1 LEGILKR
8 VVITGLGAITP
19 NGNNPTDFF
28 SNICAGK
35 SGIAT
40 LTRFDPSRIASKIG
54 GEVKDFDPVKFGI
67 EKKDVRKMDYFVQ
80 YAVAASLQAV
90 AHAKLDMEKE
100 DKTRVGV
107 LIGSGIGG
115 LPVLVEQ
122 HARLIEKGPDRVS
135 PFLIPMMIINMASG
149 MTSIYLQA
157 QGPNTATVSACSS
170 GAHAIGEAMRWI
182 QKGDA
187 DVVIAGGTEACI
199 TELGY
204 AGFCNMNALCMDFNE
219 NPTKGSRP
227 FDKNRCGFV
236 MGEGAGIVVL
246 ESLEHAQ
253 ARGAVVYGEA
263 VGYGT
268 TSDAYHMTTPAENG
282 EGAARSMTLALK
294 DAKMTPEKV
303 DYINAH
309 GTSTPYNDKFE
320 TMAIKTVFKE
330 QAKKVAISS
339 TKSTTGHLLGAAG
352 GIEFIAC
359 VLAIKEGV
367 LPPTINLENPDPECD
382 LDYIP
387 NQKRTQPVN
396 VCLSNSLGFGGHNV
410 SLIVQ
415 KFNS

>member
-1 LEGILKR
+1 MKR

>member
-1 LEGILKR
+1 MKR

-19 NGNNPTDFF
+19 NGNNPADFF
-28 SNICAGK
+28 TNICNGK
-35 SGIAT
+35 SGIGT
-40 LTRFDPSRIASKIG
+40 VTRFDPTRVPSKIG

-80 YAVAASLQAV
+80 FAVAASLQAV
-90 AHAKLDMEKE
+90 ADAKLDMDKE

-122 HARLIEKGPDRVS
+122 HSRLIEKGPDRVS

-157 QGPNTATVSACSS
+157 QGPNTSTVSACSS

-182 QKGDA
+182 QKGEA
-187 DVVIAGGTEACI
+187 DVVVAGGTEACI

-204 AGFCNMNALCMDFNE
+204 AGFCNMNALCMDFND
-219 NPTKGSRP
+219 NPAKGSRP

-253 ARGAVVYGEA
+253 ARGAKIYAEA
-263 VGYGT
+263 IGYGT

-282 EGAARSMTLALK
+282 EGAARAMQLALK
-294 DAKMTPEKV
+294 DSKMGPEKI

-320 TMAIKTVFKE
+320 TMAIKTVFGE
-330 QAKKVAISS
+330 HAKKVAISS
-339 TKSTTGHLLGAAG
+339 TKSSTGHLLGAAG
-352 GIEFIAC
+352 GIEYVAC
-359 VLAIKEGV
+359 IMAIQQGV
-367 LPPTINLENPDPECD
+367 LPPTINLEIPDPDCD

-387 NQKRTQPVN
+387 NQKRTQTVN

>member
-1 LEGILKR
+1 MKR

-28 SNICAGK
+28 TNICDGK
-35 SGIAT
+35 SGIGIV
-40 LTRFDPSRIASKIG
+40 TRFDPARVPSKIG
-54 GEVKDFDPVKFGI
+54 GEVKGFDPVQFGI
-67 EKKDVRKMDYFVQ
+67 EKKDVKKMDAFVQ
-80 YAVAASLQAV
+80 FAVAASIQAV
-90 AHAKLDMEKE
+90 KDSGLDMTKE

-149 MTSIYLQA
+149 MTSIYLEA
-157 QGPNTATVSACSS
+157 QGPNTSTVSACAS

-182 QKGDA
+182 QKGEA
-187 DVVIAGGTEACI
+187 DVVVAGGTEACI

-204 AGFCNMNALCMDFNE
+204 AGFSNMHALCMDFNE
-219 NPTKGSRP
+219 NPTQGSRP
-227 FDKNRCGFV
+227 FDKKRCGFV

-253 ARGAVVYGEA
+253 ARGAKIYAEA
-263 VGYGT
+263 AGYGM

-282 EGAARSMTLALK
+282 EGAARAMALALK
-294 DAKMTPEKV
+294 DAKVGPEAIGYV
-303 DYINAH
+303 NAH

-320 TMAIKTVFKE
+320 TMAIKTVFGE
-330 QAKKVAISS
+330 HAKKVAISS

-352 GIEFIAC
+352 GIEYVAC
-359 VLAIKEGV
+359 VMALQKGV
-367 LPPTINLENPDPECD
+367 LPPTINQEEADPDCD
-382 LDYIP
+382 LDYVP
-387 NQKRTQPVN
+387 NQKRAASVD

-410 SLIVQ
+410 TLIVR
-415 KFNS
+415 KFNP

>member
-1 LEGILKR
+1 MKR
-8 VVITGLGAITP
+8 VVITGLGAVTP

-28 SNICAGK
+28 TNICDGK
-35 SGIAT
+35 SGIGT
-40 LTRFDPSRIASKIG
+40 ITRFDPSRVPSKIG

-80 YAVAASLQAV
+80 FAVAASLQAV
-90 AHAKLDMEKE
+90 ADAKLDMGKE

-157 QGPNTATVSACSS
+157 QGPNTSTVSACSS

-182 QKGDA
+182 QKGEA

-204 AGFCNMNALCMDFNE
+204 AGFCNMNALCMDFNDS
-219 NPTKGSRP
+219 PTKGSRP

-253 ARGAVVYGEA
+253 ARGAKIYAEA
-263 VGYGT
+263 IGYGT

-282 EGAARSMTLALK
+282 EGAARAMQLALK
-294 DAKMTPEKV
+294 DAKMGPEKI

-320 TMAIKTVFKE
+320 TMAIKTVFGE

-339 TKSTTGHLLGAAG
+339 TKSSTGHLLGAAG
-352 GIEFIAC
+352 GIEYVAC
-359 VLAIKEGV
+359 VMAIQKGV
-367 LPPTINLENPDPECD
+367 LPPTINLEFPDPDCD

-387 NQKRTQPVN
+387 NQKRSQTVN
-396 VCLSNSLGFGGHNV
+396 ICLSNSLGFGGHNV

>member
-1 LEGILKR
+1 MKR

-28 SNICAGK
+28 RNICDGK

-40 LTRFDPSRIASKIG
+40 VTRFDPSRVPCRIG

-80 YAVAASLQAV
+80 FAVAASLQAV
-90 AHAKLDMEKE
+90 ADAKLDMSKE

-135 PFLIPMMIINMASG
+135 PFLIPMMIVNMASG
-149 MTSIYLQA
+149 MASIYLQA

-170 GAHAIGEAMRWI
+170 GAHGIGEAMRWI

-204 AGFCNMNALCMDFNE
+204 AGFSNMHALCMDFNDH
-219 NPTKGSRP
+219 PTQGSRP
-227 FDKNRCGFV
+227 FDQKRCGFV

-253 ARGAVVYGEA
+253 ARGARIYAEA
-263 VGYGT
+263 IGYGT
-268 TSDAYHMTTPAENG
+268 TADAYHMTTPAENG
-282 EGAARSMTLALK
+282 EGAARAMELALK
-294 DAKMTPEKV
+294 DAKMGPEKV

-320 TMAIKTVFKE
+320 TMAIKTVFKDN
-330 QAKKVAISS
+330 AKKVPISS

-352 GIEFIAC
+352 GIEYVAC
-359 VLAIKEGV
+359 VMAIQEGV
-367 LPPTINLENPDPECD
+367 LPPTINLEFPDPECD
-382 LDYIP
+382 LDYVP
-387 NQKRTQPVN
+387 NQKRAKPVS

-410 SLIVQ
+410 TLIVQ
-415 KFNS
+415 KFNP

>member
-1 LEGILKR
+1 LKR

-28 SNICAGK
+28 KNISNGK
-35 SGIAT
+35 SGIGRV
-40 LTRFDPSRIASKIG
+40 TRFDPSRVPSKIG

-80 YAVAASLQAV
+80 FAVAASLQAV
-90 AHAKLDMEKE
+90 ADAKLDMSKE

-157 QGPNTATVSACSS
+157 QGPNTSTVSACSS
-170 GAHAIGEAMRWI
+170 GAHAIGEAMRWL
-182 QKGDA
+182 QKGEA

-219 NPTKGSRP
+219 NPTQGSRP
-227 FDKNRCGFV
+227 FDVKRCGFV
-236 MGEGAGIVVL
+236 MGEGAGIVVM
-246 ESLEHAQ
+246 ETLEHAQ
-253 ARGAVVYGEA
+253 ARSAKIYAEA
-263 VGYGT
+263 SGYGT
-268 TSDAYHMTTPAENG
+268 TADAYHMTTPAENG
-282 EGAARSMTLALK
+282 EGAARAIQLALK
-294 DAKMTPEKV
+294 DAKMGAEKI

-320 TMAIKTVFKE
+320 TMAIKSVFGE
-330 QAKKVAISS
+330 HAKKVAISS

-352 GIEFIAC
+352 GIEYVAC
-359 VLAIKEGV
+359 IMAIQEGI

-387 NQKRTQPVN
+387 NQKRARTVN

>member
-1 LEGILKR
+1 MKR
-8 VVITGLGAITP
+8 VVVTGMGAITP

-28 SNICAGK
+28 KNICDGK
-35 SGIAT
+35 SGIGIV
-40 LTRFDPSRIASKIG
+40 TRFDPSRVPSKIG

-67 EKKDVRKMDYFVQ
+67 EKRDVKKMDYFVQ
-80 YAVAASLQAV
+80 FAVAASLQAV
-90 AHAKLDMEKE
+90 ADAKLDMTKE

-182 QKGDA
+182 QKGEA

-204 AGFCNMNALCMDFNE
+204 AGFCNMHALCMDFNDY
-219 NPTKGSRP
+219 PTKGSRP

-253 ARGAVVYGEA
+253 ARGARVYAEIT
-263 VGYGT
+263 GYGM

-282 EGAARSMTLALK
+282 EGAARSMALALR
-294 DAKMTPEKV
+294 DAKLNPGQV

-320 TMAIKTVFKE
+320 TMAIKTVFGE
-330 QAKKVAISS
+330 QARKVAISS

-352 GIEFIAC
+352 GIEFVAC
-359 VLAIKEGV
+359 VMAIQEGV
-367 LPPTINLENPDPECD
+367 MPPTINQEVGDPDCD

-387 NQKRTQPVN
+387 NQKRIKPVN

-410 SLIVQ
+410 SLVVQ

>member
-1 LEGILKR
+1 LKR

-19 NGNNPTDFF
+19 NGNNPNDFF
-28 SNICAGK
+28 RNICDGK

-40 LTRFDPSRIASKIG
+40 LTRFDPSRLASRIG

-67 EKKDVRKMDYFVQ
+67 EKKDVKKMDYFVQ
-80 YAVAASLQAV
+80 YGVAASLQAV
-90 AHAKLDMEKE
+90 ADAKLDMTKE

-135 PFLIPMMIINMASG
+135 PFLIPLMIINMASG
-149 MTSIYLQA
+149 MTSIYLEA
-157 QGPNTATVSACSS
+157 QGPNTATVSACAS
-170 GAHAIGEAMRWI
+170 GAHAIGEATRWI
-182 QKGDA
+182 QKGEA
-187 DVVIAGGTEACI
+187 DVVIAGGAEACI

-204 AGFCNMNALCMDFNE
+204 AGFCNMHALCMDFND
-219 NPTKGSRP
+219 NPTKASRP

-253 ARGAVVYGEA
+253 ARGAKIYAEA
-263 VGYGT
+263 IGYGM

-282 EGAARSMTLALK
+282 EGAARAMQLALK
-294 DAKMTPEKV
+294 DAQMTPEGV
-303 DYINAH
+303 GYINAH

-320 TMAIKTVFKE
+320 TMAIKTVFKDH
-330 QAKKVAISS
+330 AKKVPISS

-352 GIEFIAC
+352 GIEYVAC
-359 VLAIKEGV
+359 ILAIQEGV
-367 LPPTINLENPDPECD
+367 LPPTINQEVADPECD

-387 NQKRTQPVN
+387 NQKRAASVD

-410 SLIVQ
+410 SLIVR

>member
-1 LEGILKR
+1 MKR
-8 VVITGLGAITP
+8 VVVTGLGAITP

-28 SNICAGK
+28 KNICDGK
-35 SGIAT
+35 SGIGIV
-40 LTRFDPSRIASKIG
+40 TRFDPSRVPSKIG

-67 EKKDVRKMDYFVQ
+67 EKRDVKKMDYFVQ
-80 YAVAASLQAV
+80 FAVAASLQAV
-90 AHAKLDMEKE
+90 ADAKLDMTKE

-149 MTSIYLQA
+149 MTSIYLGA

-170 GAHAIGEAMRWI
+170 GAHGIGEAMRWI
-182 QKGDA
+182 QKGEA

-204 AGFCNMNALCMDFNE
+204 AGFCNMHALCMDFNE
-219 NPTKGSRP
+219 NPTQGSRP

-253 ARGAVVYGEA
+253 ARGARIYAEA
-263 VGYGT
+263 VGYGM

-282 EGAARSMTLALK
+282 EGAARAMELALR
-294 DAKMTPEKV
+294 DAKLKPEV
-303 DYINAH
+303 IGYINAH

-320 TMAIKTVFKE
+320 TMAIKTVFKD
-330 QAKKVAISS
+330 QARKTPISS

-359 VLAIKEGV
+359 ILAIQNGV
-367 LPPTINLENPDPECD
+367 LPPTINQEFPDPECD

-387 NQKRTQPVN
+387 NQKRSAKVD

-410 SLIVQ
+410 TLIVQ
-415 KFNS
+415 KFTS

>member
-1 LEGILKR
+1 MKR

-28 SNICAGK
+28 RNICDGR
-35 SGIAT
+35 SGIGVV
-40 LTRFDPSRIASKIG
+40 TRFDPSRVPSKIG

-67 EKKDVRKMDYFVQ
+67 DKKDARKMDYFVQ
-80 YAVAASLQAV
+80 FAVAASLQAV
-90 AHAKLDMEKE
+90 ADSKLDMSKE

-122 HARLIEKGPDRVS
+122 HSRLIEKGPDRVS

-170 GAHAIGEAMRWI
+170 GAHAIGEAMRWL
-182 QKGDA
+182 QKGEA

-204 AGFCNMNALCMDFNE
+204 AGFCNMNALCMDFNDK
-219 NPTKGSRP
+219 PTQGSRP

-246 ESLEHAQ
+246 EILEHAQ
-253 ARGAVVYGEA
+253 ARGAKIYAEA
-263 VGYGT
+263 IGYGT

-282 EGAARSMTLALK
+282 EGAARAMALALK
-294 DAKMTPEKV
+294 DAKMGPEKI

-320 TMAIKTVFKE
+320 TMAIKTVFSE
-330 QAKKVAISS
+330 HAKKIAISS

-352 GIEFIAC
+352 GIEYVAC
-359 VLAIKEGV
+359 VLALQEGV
-367 LPPTINLENPDPECD
+367 VPPTINLENPDPECD
-382 LDYIP
+382 LDYVP
-387 NQKRTQPVN
+387 NKKRAQNVH

>member
-1 LEGILKR
+1 MKR
-8 VVITGLGAITP
+8 VVVTGLGAITP
-19 NGNNPTDFF
+19 NGNNPNDFF
-28 SNICAGK
+28 KNICDGK
-35 SGIAT
+35 SGIGIV
-40 LTRFDPSRIASKIG
+40 TRFDPSRVSSKIG

-67 EKKDVRKMDYFVQ
+67 EKRDVKKMDYFVQ
-80 YAVAASLQAV
+80 FAVAASLQA
-90 AHAKLDMEKE
+90 AADAKLDMSKE

-122 HARLIEKGPDRVS
+122 HSRLIEKGPDRVS

-149 MTSIYLQA
+149 MTSIYLKA
-157 QGPNTATVSACSS
+157 QGPNTATVSACAS
-170 GAHAIGEAMRWI
+170 GAHGIGEAMRWI
-182 QKGDA
+182 QKGEA

-204 AGFCNMNALCMDFNE
+204 AGFSNMHALCMNFND
-219 NPTKGSRP
+219 NPTQGSRP

-253 ARGAVVYGEA
+253 ARGARIYAEIS
-263 VGYGT
+263 GYGM
-268 TSDAYHMTTPAENG
+268 TSDAFHMTTPAENG
-282 EGAARSMTLALK
+282 EGAARAMALALK
-294 DAKMTPEKV
+294 DAKLSPAAV

-309 GTSTPYNDKFE
+309 GTSTPYNDKYE
-320 TMAIKTVFKE
+320 TMAIKTVFQE
-330 QAKKVAISS
+330 NAKKVAISS

-352 GIEFIAC
+352 GIEFVAC
-359 VLAIKEGV
+359 VLAIQEGV
-367 LPPTINLENPDPECD
+367 LPPTINQEFPDPDCD

-387 NQKRTQPVN
+387 NQKRIMPVN